1 MQLVTISSQEYKCN
15 RSLTLANG
23 YVSVE
28 RAYSWKPLRED
39 PGVTTGPQHWS
50 SNDNS
55 LIRV

>member
-1 MQLVTISSQEYKCN
+1 MQLVTISSQEYKDD
-15 RSLTLANG
+15 RSPTLA
-23 YVSVE
+23 VMFL
-28 RAYSWKPLRED
+28 WKELILGNLLRED